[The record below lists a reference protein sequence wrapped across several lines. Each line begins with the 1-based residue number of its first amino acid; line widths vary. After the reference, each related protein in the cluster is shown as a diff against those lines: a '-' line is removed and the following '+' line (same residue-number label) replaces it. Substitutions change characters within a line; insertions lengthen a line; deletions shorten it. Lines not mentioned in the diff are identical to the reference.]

1 MTPLPPE
8 ATCFAK
14 YVPHA
19 CVPFV
24 YLFTH
29 LLCVFLF
36 DRLEVG
42 PQVHGD
48 FVLGAQQRAEDGVSR
63 HTDPPQTGPF
73 KFTPQVQ
80 HLDVQIFN
88 LHKNEQF

>member
-1 MTPLPPE
+1 MTPLPKE
-8 ATCFAK
+8 AMRFTE

-19 CVPFV
+19 CVPSV
-24 YLFTH
+24 YLCTH
-29 LLCVFLF
+29 LLSVLFF

-63 HTDPPQTGPF
+63 HTDPSQIGPL
-73 KFTPQVQ
+73 KFAPQVQ

-88 LHKNEQF
+88 LHKG